1 VVERT
6 AFSLFTTGVAMSAAT
21 AVRTGVGCLELW
33 SEQAPKLMR
42 LGLDSFNDSADARRA
57 EGELRDELIATARR
71 STEIVL
77 HELQRGIDDL
87 DTFTRPDEEPAEHA
101 SRPYKAKP

>member
-1 VVERT
+1 MDRT
-6 AFSLFTTGVAMSAAT
+6 AFSLLTTGAAMSAAT
-21 AVRTGVGCLELW
+21 AVRTGAGCLELW

-42 LGLDSFNDSADARRA
+42 LGLDSFRESPEARRP

-71 STEIVL
+71 STEIIL

-87 DTFTRPDEEPAEHA
+87 DTFTRPEEEPAERS

>member
-1 VVERT
+1 MERT
-6 AFSLFTTGVAMSAAT
+6 TFSLLTTGLAMGTAT
-21 AVRTGVGCLELW
+21 AARTAMGCLELW
-33 SEQAPKLMR
+33 SEQAPKLTR
-42 LGLDSFNDSADARRA
+42 LGLDSFRATADARTA

-87 DTFTRPDEEPAEHA
+87 DTFTRPEEDPAERA